1 MIKIRNLYKSFKDN
15 QVLKGFD
22 LELYDGETLAIIGK
36 SGCGKSVLLKNI
48 LGLMKPDMGSV
59 FIDGNDITKM
69 NLRQLQKIRLKF
81 GMLFQSSALFDSMTV
96 EQNVGIALRR
106 YLNLSEKE
114 VKRKIS
120 YCLNLVGLSKIEN
133 LFPSELS
140 GGMKKRVGLARAIAM
155 DPKYILYDEPT
166 TGLDPVTGNLINENI
181 IRLKKELN
189 VNSIVVTHDMH
200 CVYLVAD
207 RISMLNDGKIVFTG
221 TPDEIK
227 ETSNNIVKEFLI
239 N

>member
-155 DPKYILYDEPT
+155 DPKYILYDEPS
-166 TGLDPVTGNLINENI
+166 TGLDPVTGNLINKNI
-181 IRLKKELN
+181 IR
-189 VNSIVVTHDMH
+189 
-200 CVYLVAD
+200 A
-207 RISMLNDGKIVFTG
+207 
-221 TPDEIK
+221 
-227 ETSNNIVKEFLI
+227 
-239 N
+239 